1 MLTFTNI
8 SCPRPLRLALG
19 AALVLGLAGTLP
31 SCVSVKAYQKMYIN
45 DEDMK
50 LASKPVETP
59 ETNFESYR
67 EGAGGANGGKV
78 GGGCGCN

>member
-1 MLTFTNI
+1 MYRMKNNKTTA
-8 SCPRPLRLALG
+8 SRWPLRLTLLG
-19 AALVLGLAGTLP
+19 LLAAALPG
-31 SCVSVKAYQKMYIN
+31 CVSVKAYQKMYLN

-50 LASKPVETP
+50 LASKPVEAP

>member
-1 MLTFTNI
+1 MKITGFW
-8 SCPRPLRLALG
+8 RPTRRAAALLLALGLG
-19 AALVLGLAGTLP
+19 AALPG
-31 SCVSVKAYQKMYIN
+31 CVSVAAYQKVYLN

-50 LASKPVETP
+50 LAGKRVETP

>member
-1 MLTFTNI
+1 MTSF
-8 SCPRPLRLALG
+8 PYFRRLL
-19 AALVLGLAGTLP
+19 LGLLLLPAAGALP
-31 SCVSVKAYQKMYIN
+31 GCVSVAAYQKVYLN

-50 LASKPVETP
+50 LANKPIETY

-67 EGAGGANGGKV
+67 EGGGGANGGKV

>member
-1 MLTFTNI
+1 MSYAVFI
-8 SCPRPLRLALG
+8 RRLALG
-19 AALVLGLAGTLP
+19 LPLAAALAG
-31 SCVSVKAYQKMYIN
+31 CVSVAAYQKAYLN

-50 LASKPVETP
+50 LATKRVETS
-59 ETNFESYR
+59 EVNFESYR

>member
-1 MLTFTNI
+1 MNVKKIIAL
-8 SCPRPLRLALG
+8 SRSRLALG
-19 AALVLGLAGTLP
+19 LLLLPLGAALP
-31 SCVSVKAYQKMYIN
+31 SCVSVKAYQKVYLN

-50 LASKPVETP
+50 LTSKTVEAP

>member
-1 MLTFTNI
+1 MTSFPAFKLPARLLLAAGLLAASNGLT
-8 SCPRPLRLALG
+8 G
-19 AALVLGLAGTLP
+19 
-31 SCVSVKAYQKMYIN
+31 CVSVAAYQKVYLN

-50 LASKPVETP
+50 LANKAVETP

>member
-1 MLTFTNI
+1 MNVQRI
-8 SCPRPLRLALG
+8 SLLAHSRLALG
-19 AALVLGLAGTLP
+19 LLLLPLGAALP
-31 SCVSVKAYQKMYIN
+31 SCVSVAAYQKVYLN

-50 LASKPVETP
+50 LASKGVETP

>member
-1 MLTFTNI
+1 MKKLL
-8 SCPRPLRLALG
+8 RPTYSRLALALLLG
-19 AALVLGLAGTLP
+19 AVLPG
-31 SCVSVKAYQKMYIN
+31 CVSVAAYQKVYLN

-50 LASKPVETP
+50 LSSKLVETP

>member
-1 MLTFTNI
+1 MPVKKPFL
-8 SCPRPLRLALG
+8 SAHPRLALG
-19 AALVLGLAGTLP
+19 LLLLPLGAALP
-31 SCVSVKAYQKMYIN
+31 SCVTVAAYQKVYLN

-50 LASKPVETP
+50 LGSKTVETP

>member
-1 MLTFTNI
+1 MNVKKSTILFR
-8 SCPRPLRLALG
+8 SRLALG
-19 AALVLGLAGTLP
+19 LLLLPLGAALP
-31 SCVSVKAYQKMYIN
+31 SCVSVKAYQKVYLN

-50 LASKPVETP
+50 LASKAVEAP
-59 ETNFESYR
+59 ETSFESYR

>member
-1 MLTFTNI
+1 MMNTAFF
-8 SCPRPLRLALG
+8 RPLL
-19 AALVLGLAGTLP
+19 LGLALAGAAALP
-31 SCVSVKAYQKMYIN
+31 GCVSVAAYQKAYLN

-50 LASKPVETP
+50 LANKKVETP

>member
-1 MLTFTNI
+1 MKKLRI
-8 SCPRPLRLALG
+8 LALPRLALALAAAAG
-19 AALVLGLAGTLP
+19 AALPG
-31 SCVSVKAYQKMYIN
+31 CVSVAAYQKVYLN

-50 LASKPVETP
+50 LASKTVETP

>member
-1 MLTFTNI
+1 MPVKITSLTAH
-8 SCPRPLRLALG
+8 PRLALALLLLPVG
-19 AALVLGLAGTLP
+19 AALPG
-31 SCVSVKAYQKMYIN
+31 CVSVAAYQKVYLN

-50 LASKPVETP
+50 LASKGVETP

>member
-1 MLTFTNI
+1 MTVKRI
-8 SCPRPLRLALG
+8 SLSAHPRLALG
-19 AALVLGLAGTLP
+19 LLLLPLGAALP
-31 SCVSVKAYQKMYIN
+31 SCVSVKAYQKVYLN

-50 LASKPVETP
+50 LASKTVETP

>member
-1 MLTFTNI
+1 MMPSFSFSRPGRRLLGGALLLSGSFLT
-8 SCPRPLRLALG
+8 
-19 AALVLGLAGTLP
+19 
-31 SCVSVKAYQKMYIN
+31 SCVSVAAYQKVYLN

-50 LASKPVETP
+50 LANKRIEVY

>member
-1 MLTFTNI
+1 MTTSFL
-8 SCPRPLRLALG
+8 PWRRLALG
-19 AALVLGLAGTLP
+19 ALLLLSGSGLS
-31 SCVSVKAYQKMYIN
+31 SCVTVAAYQKMYLN
-45 DEDMK
+45 DEDMQ
-50 LASKPVETP
+50 LANKRVEVY

>member
-1 MLTFTNI
+1 MNVKKSTILFR
-8 SCPRPLRLALG
+8 SR
-19 AALVLGLAGTLP
+19 LVLGLLLLPLGAALP
-31 SCVSVKAYQKMYIN
+31 SCVSVKAYQKVYLN

-50 LASKPVETP
+50 LASKTVEAP
-59 ETNFESYR
+59 ETSFESYR

>member
-1 MLTFTNI
+1 MNVKKSITLFR
-8 SCPRPLRLALG
+8 SR
-19 AALVLGLAGTLP
+19 LVLGLLLLPLGAALP
-31 SCVSVKAYQKMYIN
+31 SCVSVKAYQKVYLN

-50 LASKPVETP
+50 LASKTVEAP
-59 ETNFESYR
+59 ETSFESYR

>member
-1 MLTFTNI
+1 MITVINRFLLAH
-8 SCPRPLRLALG
+8 SRLALG
-19 AALVLGLAGTLP
+19 LLLLSLGAAFS
-31 SCVSVKAYQKMYIN
+31 SCVSVAAYQKVYLN

-50 LASKPVETP
+50 LASKTVETT
-59 ETNFESYR
+59 ETNVESYR

>member
-1 MLTFTNI
+1 MMNTAFF
-8 SCPRPLRLALG
+8 RPLL
-19 AALVLGLAGTLP
+19 LGLALAGVAALP
-31 SCVSVKAYQKMYIN
+31 GCVSVAAYQKAYLN

-50 LASKPVETP
+50 LANKKVETP

>member
-1 MLTFTNI
+1 MKKIIALSRF
-8 SCPRPLRLALG
+8 RLALG
-19 AALVLGLAGTLP
+19 LLLLPLGTALP
-31 SCVSVKAYQKMYIN
+31 SCVSVKAYQKVYLN

-50 LASKPVETP
+50 LASKTVEAP

>member
-1 MLTFTNI
+1 MNAKRYYSLFR
-8 SCPRPLRLALG
+8 SRLALG
-19 AALVLGLAGTLP
+19 LLLLPLGALSPG
-31 SCVSVKAYQKMYIN
+31 CVSVKAYQKVYLN

-50 LASKPVETP
+50 LASKTVEAP